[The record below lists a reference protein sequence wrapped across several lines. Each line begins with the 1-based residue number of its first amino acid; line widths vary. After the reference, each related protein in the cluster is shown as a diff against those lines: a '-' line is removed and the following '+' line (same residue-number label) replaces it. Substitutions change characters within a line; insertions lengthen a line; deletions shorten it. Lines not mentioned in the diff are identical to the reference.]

1 MRGRLLSVE
10 VVERLTLGPH
20 HHQTS
25 LLPLLTPEVTPD
37 TLQVIKK
44 KLKLQYIYF
53 KLSCKHYVNIVVF
66 SKALTKVFIFHD
78 KDELHLQNTSIIHA
92 ASAYTATAQV
102 NSTSQQQMQH
112 LHAHC
117 TVTAAIAFTA
127 TIPAATAFTAKALTG
142 QPPKQQHLKHT
153 IDPGYIHSSP
163 TRAIIFLKLV
173 TSVRALNMVFRA
185 VREKKVL

>member
-1 MRGRLLSVE
+1 M
-10 VVERLTLGPH
+10 
-20 HHQTS
+20 
-25 LLPLLTPEVTPD
+25 
-37 TLQVIKK
+37 
-44 KLKLQYIYF
+44 
-53 KLSCKHYVNIVVF
+53 VF

-112 LHAHC
+112 LHAQ
-117 TVTAAIAFTA
+117 VTAAIAFTA

-163 TRAIIFLKLV
+163 TQAIIFVKLV

>member
-1 MRGRLLSVE
+1 MAPTTIKPPFCHFSPQRLPQIPYKLF
-10 VVERLTLGPH
+10 
-20 HHQTS
+20 
-25 LLPLLTPEVTPD
+25 
-37 TLQVIKK
+37 KK

-102 NSTSQQQMQH
+102 NNKCSTCMHSNSSYS
-112 LHAHC
+112 
-117 TVTAAIAFTA
+117 ITA

-163 TRAIIFLKLV
+163 TRAIIFVKLV